1 MPNNPIWKKITAP
14 GCLEFWKREREIKEL
29 KVLGCLGNVFKYR
42 SRLSWGFNRTIE
54 RGQVLNNVSTLIP
67 TLLTKKFMIQNR
79 EVTELFWDS
88 LPIPHIVSYL
98 GLQFYFS
105 VYIKNEILKN
115 HPKYLKEVD
124 FSTQ

>member
-1 MPNNPIWKKITAP
+1 M
-14 GCLEFWKREREIKEL
+14 C
-29 KVLGCLGNVFKYR
+29 FKYR

-105 VYIKNEILKN
+105 VYIKNKILKN